1 MASDEPREG
10 RRSGFRPARPLT
22 GYRDI
27 GAPGARHTRQASA
40 RAWVILVVLIL
51 LYLGVVLTIYFVEP
65 GLR

>member
-1 MASDEPREG
+1 MA
-10 RRSGFRPARPLT
+10 RRRRLRPARPLY

-27 GAPGARHTRQASA
+27 GAPAGARHGRQAVT
-40 RAWVILVVLIL
+40 RAWVILAVMIL